1 MALYDAKAFFSG
13 RPGRAVIWLLA
24 VLAAWAVL
32 GVPHGV
38 AEAASRRKPER
49 PAPDHARHRVM
60 EHMPAVAGED
70 FEREIVTALAALGD
84 RRAGTPGGEAAADF
98 VFDFFSSLGIG
109 EVGRHAYQLPFLGH
123 GPTRINLAGTDR
135 FAPLLP
141 TDLNALTPGAVP
153 PEGIGGRAVYGGKGD
168 FASLSGRE
176 ISGQIVLMELDSG
189 KNWINAAQLGAK
201 ALIYIDRG
209 VDGGPSTAG
218 FYRDKFELTPIKFPR
233 FYMRAQEARALFGDF
248 DAPDFA
254 APEVLLTAA
263 ARWEQAIAENIH
275 VFIPGSDP
283 NLAHEVILVEAAYDT
298 GAFVP
303 GRAPGADQAAS
314 LAALLRLALELRDAP
329 PARSVLLA
337 ATSGQGRDQ
346 AGMRELITALR
357 VKGRDLRGV
366 VRELKEG
373 IERDTAAK
381 EALQAA
387 LEAEGAGNI
396 LVSPAVSQWLITG
409 LKDAVDSLTT
419 RLMRLRLEVE
429 GAQESLE
436 TTRLAEERRVLRRLV
451 WLEDFSTVTPEE
463 RQVLLGVI
471 PAAMDRLGESIK
483 SAEEQLRCVQSARD
497 LRRQVGDKDILAAVS
512 LYLSSRGNGVGG
524 FCEGF
529 TYELKPE
536 VNISQAY
543 GQIGRFLS
551 DSAATI
557 ESEMGLSRTGEPFYR
572 DALRQSRL
580 HPWQSYLVDKPKLGG
595 EVSAIAGILGLT
607 LATVNDSR
615 GLWGT
620 PDDIPEHVD
629 FAFLSRQSR
638 FATRLLADVCSKPFD
653 AGDRRPRNV
662 LASLTGRANFIRQGE
677 LFPER
682 PAPGTVFLVY
692 QGKSRFYAM
701 ADAKGIFRVN
711 GLSSSK
717 YVLDKAIIEGF
728 RFDPD
733 TGEAVWAVDKKQ
745 TGKDAYRVK
754 MSRDA
759 METDLIM
766 FGCDQSTL
774 FSALDPRTFRYFT
787 KIELLDGRREAPP
800 MRSWFSRLDTLDSTL
815 LTLFLEPGTPYKLIL
830 SDTVLARKMILLNAS
845 PKDPLGTGYSVD
857 QWPIL
862 PVTEMAA
869 ARDMWDLL
877 APRIQNLEEHGIFN
891 ERIRELEHAG
901 VAQLKA
907 GEEALAGQSYDAF
920 VSAARSSWALA
931 TRVYNDVEKTQKD
944 VLLGVLFYI
953 ALFVPFAYCL
963 ERVIFCYADI
973 HKRIL
978 GFCGILAAVIA
989 VVYHVHPAFRLTYS
1003 PLVVILA
1010 FFILGLSFG
1019 VAMIIFFRFEREMGD
1034 LQKRAMHVKTSEIG
1048 GLKAFAAAFVIG
1060 VSNLRRRKI
1069 RTTLTCLTLII
1080 LTFTIMSFTAVKS
1093 TRQEGAVKYRDDA
1106 PYQGALIKN
1115 IGWRSLPPEALAT
1128 VSDMFASGE
1137 SVLPLSWYE
1146 LADKTQPGM
1155 SELVSSS
1162 GRVTAQGV
1170 MGLSTQPGEAARMG
1184 RILTGGRWFAPGERM
1199 AVILPEGLAKRLDVV
1214 PLSPGRD
1221 MVRLFGMDFRVVGVF
1236 GQNALDG
1243 ATDLDGETLT
1253 PVVFPSEAAM
1263 EATEAEKE
1271 AMDSGEDVRAM
1282 QSRYQHVDGDVT
1294 VIIPHDVLMGLGGSL
1309 KSISVSP
1316 PVGVSGGPDGTDGMD
1331 ARTLASRLAERFGLA
1346 IYAGEQNGTFVYHS
1360 SDTLSYAGVPN
1371 IIIPLIISVCIVL
1384 NTMIGSVYERKREIG
1399 VYTAVGLAPTHVSF
1413 LFIAEALA
1421 FAVISAV
1428 LGYLLAQTAAGLLS
1442 GTSIWAG
1449 MTANYSSLAGVAAML
1464 LVIAVVLLSV
1474 IYPSKVAGEIAIPD
1488 VNRSWTLP
1496 EAIDGVIS
1504 VHLPFLMRIREQE
1517 YAGGFLY
1524 DYYKSHQ
1531 DISHGLF
1538 STDDVQFAF
1547 ECPWDVP
1554 DKGPHPGEIDT
1565 AFRELRSCFRL
1576 TAMVWLAPFDF
1587 GIKERVDILF
1597 VPDMKNPGFMEIQVT
1612 LRRVAGEAG
1621 MWKRLNKGFLDNLR
1635 KQLLVWRSLDP
1646 ENQVAYEENIVAG
1659 FAEQKARGA

>member
-1 MALYDAKAFFSG
+1 MRRLGA
-13 RPGRAVIWLLA
+13 RALA
-24 VLAAWAVL
+24 VVLFCAVVAGSGL
-32 GVPHGV
+32 G
-38 AEAASRRKPER
+38 AMAASRHKAAKREGA
-49 PAPDHARHRVM
+49 APRVTVM
-60 EHMPAVAGED
+60 ERMPASAGAD
-70 FEREIVTALAALGD
+70 FERSVISALAALGD
-84 RRAGTPGGEAAADF
+84 RRAGTPGGEATADF
-98 VFDFFSSLGIG
+98 VFDFFSSLGVG
-109 EVGRHAYQLPFLGH
+109 EAGRQAYQLPFLGH
-123 GPTRINLAGTDR
+123 GPVGIEIAGGAR
-135 FAPLLP
+135 AARALP

-153 PEGIGGRAVYGGKGD
+153 PDGLGGKAVYGGRGD
-168 FASLSGRE
+168 FRELSGRE
-176 ISGQIVLMELDSG
+176 VSGQIVLMELDSG

-201 ALIYIDRG
+201 ALVYIDRG

-218 FYRDKFELTPIKFPR
+218 FYRDKFELTPIRFPR
-233 FYMRAQEARALFGDF
+233 FYMPLSEAKALFGDF
-248 DAPDFA
+248 ESA
-254 APEVLLTAA
+254 AFEPPEVRVTATSQ
-263 ARWEQAIAENIH
+263 WKQTVAENIFL
-275 VFIPGSDP
+275 FIPGNDQAR
-283 NLAHEVILVEAAYDT
+283 AHEVVLVEAPYDT

-303 GRAPGADQAAS
+303 GLAPGADQAAS
-314 LAALLRLALELRDAP
+314 LTALLRLALELKAAP

-337 ATSGQGRDQ
+337 ATSGQGREL
-346 AGMRELITALR
+346 AGMRELITAMR

-366 VRELKEG
+366 VRDLKID
-373 IERDTAAK
+373 IERDTATR
-381 EALQAA
+381 EALKAA
-387 LEAEGAGNI
+387 LDSGGAGEV
-396 LVSPAVSQWLITG
+396 LLSPAVSQALVTG
-409 LKDAVDSLTT
+409 LKDAVDSLTM
-419 RLMRLRLEVE
+419 RLMRLRLETRGAEESVE
-429 GAQESLE
+429 GSV
-436 TTRLAEERRVLRRLV
+436 LAEERRVMRRLV
-451 WLEDFSTVTPEE
+451 WLDDFSTVTPEE
-463 RQVLLGVI
+463 RQVLLALI
-471 PAAMDRLGESIK
+471 PQAMARLQENVQ
-483 SAEEQLRCVQSARD
+483 SAEDQLRCMQSARE
-497 LRRQVGDKDILAAVS
+497 LRRLVGDKDILAAVS
-512 LYLSSRGNGVGG
+512 LHLSSKGNGVGA

-529 TYELKPE
+529 TYDLKPE
-536 VNISQAY
+536 VNISQCY
-543 GQIGRFLS
+543 GQIGRFLA
-551 DSAATI
+551 DTAGDI
-557 ESEMGLSRTGEPFYR
+557 ESAMGLSGGGEAFFR

-580 HPWQSYLVDKPKLGG
+580 RPWQSYLVDKPKLGG
-595 EVSAIAGILGLT
+595 EVSARAGILGLT
-607 LATVNDSR
+607 LATVNDARS
-615 GLWGT
+615 LWGT
-620 PDDIPEHVD
+620 PDDTVDRVD
-629 FAFLSRQSR
+629 FPFLERQAR
-638 FATRLLADVCSKPFD
+638 FTTRLLAAVCSQPFD
-653 AGDRRPRNV
+653 PGDKKPRNV
-662 LASLTGRANFIRQGE
+662 LAGLTGRANFIRQGE

-815 LTLFLEPGTPYKLIL
+815 LTLFLEPGISYKLIL

-845 PKDPLGTGYSVD
+845 KQDPHGTGYSVD

-877 APRIQNLEEHGIFN
+877 APRIKNLEDHGIFN
-891 ERIRELEHAG
+891 ERIRELENAG
-901 VAQLKA
+901 TAYLKKA
-907 GEEALAGQSYDAF
+907 EEALAGQAYETF
-920 VSAARSSWALA
+920 VSEARASWALA

-978 GFCGILAAVIA
+978 AFCGVLAVVIGL
-989 VVYHVHPAFRLTYS
+989 VYHVHPAFRLTYS

-1019 VAMIIFFRFEREMGD
+1019 VAMIIFFRFEREMGN

-1093 TRQEGAVKYRDDA
+1093 SRQEGAVKYRDDA
-1106 PYQGALIKN
+1106 PYQGALLKN
-1115 IGWRSLPPEALAT
+1115 IGWRTLPPEALSA
-1128 VSDMFASGE
+1128 VRDMFPGRE
-1137 SVLPLSWYE
+1137 SVSPLCWYE
-1146 LADKTQPGM
+1146 LKDKTQPGM
-1155 SELVSSS
+1155 SEIVSAH
-1162 GRVTAQGV
+1162 GQATAQGV
-1170 MGLSTQPGEAARMG
+1170 MGLSASRGEAERMS
-1184 RILTGGRWFAPGERM
+1184 RILSAGRWFEPGERM
-1199 AVILPEGLAKRLDVV
+1199 AVILPTGVAERLGVV
-1214 PLSPGRD
+1214 PLQPGRD

-1236 GQNALDG
+1236 GPNSLDEMR
-1243 ATDLDGETLT
+1243 DLDGEPLT

-1271 AMDSGEDVRAM
+1271 AMDSGEDVSSL
-1282 QSRYQHVDGDVT
+1282 QSRYQHVDGDLT
-1294 VIIPHDVLMGLGGSL
+1294 AIIPYEVLMGLGGEL
-1309 KSISVSP
+1309 KSISVSLP
-1316 PVGVSGGPDGTDGMD
+1316 DTDPARGRTTGSGSAGDRPD
-1331 ARTLASRLAERFGLA
+1331 ARMDGDATALASTLAERYGLA
-1346 IYAGEQNGTFVYHS
+1346 IFAGQSDGTFVYHS
-1360 SDTLSYAGVPN
+1360 TDTLSYAGIPN
-1371 IIIPLIISVCIVL
+1371 IIIPLVISVCIVL

-1442 GTSIWAG
+1442 GTAIWAG
-1449 MTANYSSLAGVAAML
+1449 MTANYSSLAGVAAMI
-1464 LVIAVVLLSV
+1464 LVIVVVLLSV

-1488 VNRSWTLP
+1488 VNRSWNLP
-1496 EAIDGVIS
+1496 DPKNGIITIQ
-1504 VHLPFLMRIREQE
+1504 LPFLMRIREQE
-1517 YAGGFLY
+1517 YAGGFLL
-1524 DYYKSHQ
+1524 DYYTSHQ

-1538 STDDVQFAF
+1538 STDDVRFSF
-1547 ECPWDVP
+1547 ECPWEEQG
-1554 DKGPHPGEIDT
+1554 KGPHPARIHDS
-1565 AFRELRSCFRL
+1565 FSELKSCFRL
-1576 TAMVWLAPFDF
+1576 TATVWLAPFDF
-1587 GIKERVDILF
+1587 GIKERVNIFFL
-1597 VPDMKNPGFMEIQVT
+1597 PDMKNPGFMNIEVS
-1612 LRRVAGEAG
+1612 LERVAGEAG
-1621 MWKRLNKGFLDNLR
+1621 MWKRLNKGFLNNLR

-1646 ENQVAYEENIVAG
+1646 EAQVSYEEHIIAG
-1659 FAEQKARGA
+1659 LAEQKAGGR

>member
-1 MALYDAKAFFSG
+1 L
-13 RPGRAVIWLLA
+13 
-24 VLAAWAVL
+24 
-32 GVPHGV
+32 
-38 AEAASRRKPER
+38 
-49 PAPDHARHRVM
+49 
-60 EHMPAVAGED
+60 
-70 FEREIVTALAALGD
+70 
-84 RRAGTPGGEAAADF
+84 
-98 VFDFFSSLGIG
+98 
-109 EVGRHAYQLPFLGH
+109 
-123 GPTRINLAGTDR
+123 
-135 FAPLLP
+135 
-141 TDLNALTPGAVP
+141 
-153 PEGIGGRAVYGGKGD
+153 GGRAVYGGAGD

-176 ISGQIVLMELDSG
+176 VAGQIVLMELDSG

-218 FYRDKFELTPIKFPR
+218 FYRDKFELTPIRFPR
-233 FYMRAQEARALFGDF
+233 FYMRADEARAFFGDF
-248 DAPDFA
+248 DSPEFS
-254 APEVLLTAA
+254 APEVRLTGGAQ
-263 ARWEQAIAENIH
+263 WKPTIAENIH
-275 VFIPGSDP
+275 LFIPGADP
-283 NLAHEVILVEAAYDT
+283 ARAHEVILVEAPYDT

-314 LAALLRLALELRDAP
+314 LAALLRLALELKAAP

-337 ATSGQGRDQ
+337 ATSGQGRDL

-373 IERDTAAK
+373 IERDTAAR

-387 LEAEGAGNI
+387 VDAKGEGKSLLA
-396 LVSPAVSQWLITG
+396 PAVSQWLVTG
-409 LKDAVDSLTT
+409 LKDAVDTLTT
-419 RLMRLRLEVE
+419 RLMRLRMESK
-429 GAQESLE
+429 GAEESLE
-436 TTRLAEERRVLRRLV
+436 TKTLAEERRVLRRLV
-451 WLEDFSTVTPEE
+451 WLEDFSTVTDEE
-463 RQVLLGVI
+463 RRVLLGVV
-471 PAAMDRLGESIK
+471 PGAMDLLAESIH
-483 SAEEQLRCVQSARD
+483 SAEDHLRCVQSARD
-497 LRRQVGDKDILAAVS
+497 LRRQIGDKDILAAVS
-512 LYLSSRGNGVGG
+512 LHLSSRGNGVGG

-529 TYELKPE
+529 TYEFKPE
-536 VNISQAY
+536 VNISQSY
-543 GQIGRFLS
+543 GQIGRFLA
-551 DSAATI
+551 DAAAGV
-557 ESEMGLSRTGEPFYR
+557 ESELGLARGGEPFYR

-580 HPWQSYLVDKPKLGG
+580 HPWQSYLVDKPKFGG
-595 EVSAIAGILGLT
+595 EVSAIAGVLGLT

-620 PDDIPEHVD
+620 PDDTPEHVD
-629 FAFLSRQSR
+629 FAYLTAQSR
-638 FATRLLADVCSKPFD
+638 FATRLLAEVCSRPFD

-701 ADAKGIFRVN
+701 ADAKGIFRIN
-711 GLSSSK
+711 GLASSK
-717 YVLDKAIIEGF
+717 YVLDKAVIEGF
-728 RFDPD
+728 RFDPNS
-733 TGEAVWAVDKKQ
+733 GEAVWAVDKKQ

-830 SDTVLARKMILLNAS
+830 SDTVLARKMILLDAS
-845 PKDPLGTGYSVD
+845 PENPLGTGYSVD

-877 APRIQNLEEHGIFN
+877 APRIKNLEDHGIFN
-891 ERIRELEHAG
+891 ERIRELEHTGMALL
-901 VAQLKA
+901 AA
-907 GEEALAGQSYDAF
+907 AETALAAHAYDAF

-978 GFCGILAAVIA
+978 AFCGVLAAVIA
-989 VVYHVHPAFRLTYS
+989 VVYNVHPAFRLTYS

-1010 FFILGLSFG
+1010 FFILGLSFA
-1019 VAMIIFFRFEREMGD
+1019 VSMIIFFRFEREMGD

-1106 PYQGALIKN
+1106 PYQGALLKN
-1115 IGWRSLPPEALAT
+1115 IGWRSLPPEALA
-1128 VSDMFASGE
+1128 VVRDMFAAE
-1137 SVLPLSWYE
+1137 ETVAPLAWYE
-1146 LADKTQPGM
+1146 LSDKTQPGM
-1155 SELVSSS
+1155 AELVS
-1162 GRVTAQGV
+1162 GAGQATALGV
-1170 MGLSTQPGEAARMG
+1170 MGLSTEAGEAARMG
-1184 RILTGGRWFAPGERM
+1184 RLVSAGRWFEPGERM
-1199 AVILPEGLAKRLDVV
+1199 SVILPEELARRLDVT
-1214 PLSPGRD
+1214 PLAPGRD

-1243 ATDLDGETLT
+1243 AADLDGEILT

-1271 AMDSGEDVRAM
+1271 AMESGEDVRSM
-1282 QSRYQHVDGDVT
+1282 QSRYQHVDGDAT
-1294 VIIPHDVLMGLGGSL
+1294 VIIPYDVLMGLGGQL
-1309 KSISVSP
+1309 KSISVSLP
-1316 PVGVSGGPDGTDGMD
+1316 TTGGPDAGD
-1331 ARTLASRLAERFGLA
+1331 ARALASKLAERFGLA
-1346 IYAGEQNGTFVYHS
+1346 IYSGEAGGAFVYHS
-1360 SDTLSYAGVPN
+1360 SDSLNYAGVPN

-1442 GTSIWAG
+1442 GTSLWAG

-1488 VNRSWTLP
+1488 VNRSWALP
-1496 EAIDGVIS
+1496 DPVDGVIT
-1504 VHLPFLMRIREQE
+1504 VNLPFLMRIREQE

-1524 DYYKSHQ
+1524 DYYKSHL

-1538 STDDVQFAF
+1538 STDDVRFSF
-1547 ECPWDVP
+1547 ECPWEAP
-1554 DKGPHPGEIDT
+1554 DKGPHPGDIDQ

-1576 TAMVWLAPFDF
+1576 TATVWLAPFDF
-1587 GIKERVDILF
+1587 GIKQQVVILF
-1597 VPDMKNPGFMEIQVT
+1597 LPDMKNPGFMEIRVS
-1612 LRRVAGEAG
+1612 LARVAGEAG

-1646 ENQVAYEENIVAG
+1646 ENQVAYEEQIIAG
-1659 FAEQKARGA
+1659 FAEQKARNG

>member
-1 MALYDAKAFFSG
+1 MSGYDARFHLCGGA
-13 RPGRAVIWLLA
+13 RRAAALALALLAALA
-24 VLAAWAVL
+24 VLCAFS
-32 GVPHGV
+32 P
-38 AEAASRRKPER
+38 AEAASRKKDRDHGGGR
-49 PAPDHARHRVM
+49 PRRHVM
-60 EHMPAVAGED
+60 EHMPASADEH
-70 FEREIVTALAALGD
+70 FERAVVTALAALGD

-98 VFDFFSSLGIG
+98 VFDFFASLEMG
-109 EVGRHAYQLPFLGH
+109 EAGRHAYTLPFLKN
-123 GPTRINLAGTDR
+123 GPARVELPGTGAAADI
-135 FAPLLP
+135 LP

-153 PEGIGGRAVYGGKGD
+153 PGGLGGRAVYGGKGD
-168 FASLSGRE
+168 FASLAGRE
-176 ISGQIVLMELDSG
+176 VAGQIVLMELDSG

-233 FYMRAQEARALFGDF
+233 FYMREAEARALFGDF
-248 DAPDFA
+248 DAASFT
-254 APEVLLTAA
+254 APEVRLTGQAH
-263 ARWEQAIAENIH
+263 WEQAIAENIH
-275 VFIPGSDP
+275 LFVPGSDP
-283 NLAHEVILVEAAYDT
+283 DLAHQVILVEAPYDT

-303 GRAPGADQAAS
+303 GKAPGADQAAS
-314 LAALLRLALELRDAP
+314 LAALLRLALDLKAAP

-337 ATSGQGRDQ
+337 ATSGQGRDL

-373 IERDTAAK
+373 IERDTAAR

-387 LEAEGAGNI
+387 LDAGGEGGRLLA
-396 LVSPAVSQWLITG
+396 PAVSQWLIAG
-409 LKDAVDSLTT
+409 LKDAVDSLTM
-419 RLMRLRLEVE
+419 RLMRLRLEAK
-429 GAQESLE
+429 GAEETLE
-436 TTRLAEERRVLRRLV
+436 AERLAEERRVLRRLV
-451 WLEDFSTVTPEE
+451 WLEDFSTVTDEE
-463 RQVLLGVI
+463 RRVLLGVI
-471 PAAMDRLGESIK
+471 PSAMDRLAESVH
-483 SAEEQLRCVQSARD
+483 SAEDQLRCVQSARD

-512 LYLSSRGNGVGG
+512 LHLSSRGNGLGG

-543 GQIGRFLS
+543 GQIGRFLA
-551 DSAATI
+551 DTAAGI
-557 ESEMGLSRTGEPFYR
+557 ESGLGLNRGGEPFYR

-580 HPWQSYLVDKPKLGG
+580 HPWQSYLVDRPKLGG

-620 PDDIPEHVD
+620 PDDTPEHVD
-629 FAFLSRQSR
+629 FAFLTTQSR

-717 YVLDKAIIEGF
+717 YVLDKAVIEGF

-733 TGEAVWAVDKKQ
+733 SGEAVWAVDKKQ

-845 PKDPLGTGYSVD
+845 PENPLGTGYSVD

-877 APRIQNLEEHGIFN
+877 SPRIKNLEEHGIFN
-891 ERIRELEHAG
+891 ERIRELERAG
-901 VAQLKA
+901 VALLGQA
-907 GEEALAGQSYDAF
+907 ETALAGHAYDTF

-978 GFCGILAAVIA
+978 AFCGVLAAVIA

-1010 FFILGLSFG
+1010 FFILGLSFA
-1019 VAMIIFFRFEREMGD
+1019 VSLIIFFRFEREMGD

-1106 PYQGALIKN
+1106 PYQGALLKN
-1115 IGWRSLPPEALAT
+1115 IGWRSLPPEALAVVRDMSGVGET
-1128 VSDMFASGE
+1128 VS
-1137 SVLPLSWYE
+1137 PLSWYE
-1146 LADKTQPGM
+1146 LNDKTQPGM
-1155 SELVSSS
+1155 TELVSAT
-1162 GRVTAQGV
+1162 GQATAQGV
-1170 MGLSTQPGEAARMG
+1170 MGLSTDTGEAARLG
-1184 RILTGGRWFAPGERM
+1184 RMLSGGRWFAPGERM
-1199 AVILPEGLAKRLDVV
+1199 AVILPEELARRLAVV

-1221 MVRLFGMDFRVVGVF
+1221 MVRLFGMDFRVVGVLR
-1236 GQNALDG
+1236 QSALDET
-1243 ATDLDGETLT
+1243 ADLDGEPLT

-1271 AMDSGEDVRAM
+1271 AMDSGEDVRAA
-1282 QSRYQHVDGDVT
+1282 QSRYQHVDGDAT
-1294 VIIPHDVLMGLGGSL
+1294 VIIPHDVLMGLGGAL
-1309 KSISVSP
+1309 KSLSVSLP
-1316 PVGVSGGPDGTDGMD
+1316 DGVSGAASAED
-1331 ARTLASRLAERFGLA
+1331 ARALASRLAERFGLA
-1346 IYAGEQNGTFVYHS
+1346 IYAGERGGTFVYHS

-1371 IIIPLIISVCIVL
+1371 IIIPLVISVCIVL

-1413 LFIAEALA
+1413 LFIAESLA

-1496 EAIDGVIS
+1496 EPKNGVIA
-1504 VHLPFLMRIREQE
+1504 VRLPFLMRIREQE

-1538 STDDVQFAF
+1538 STDDVRFAF
-1547 ECPWDVP
+1547 ECPWDAP
-1554 DKGPHPGEIDT
+1554 HKGPHPGEIDQ
-1565 AFRELRSCFRL
+1565 AFQELRSCFRL
-1576 TAMVWLAPFDF
+1576 TATVWLAPFDF
-1587 GIKERVDILF
+1587 GIKQRVDILF
-1597 VPDMKNPGFMEIQVT
+1597 VPDMKNPGFMEIEVT
-1612 LRRVAGEAG
+1612 LERAAGEAG

-1646 ENQVAYEENIVAG
+1646 ENQVAYEEHIIAG
-1659 FAEQKARGA
+1659 FAEQKARNG

>member
-1 MALYDAKAFFSG
+1 MPPYDAKAFSTG
-13 RPGRAVIWLLA
+13 PGRAAVWLLA
-24 VLAAWAVL
+24 VLTVWTFAFS
-32 GVPHGV
+32 PYDT

-49 PAPDHARHRVM
+49 PVAEHVRHRVM
-60 EHMPAVAGED
+60 EQLPNVAGDD
-70 FEREIVTALAALGD
+70 FERQIVNAMAALGD

-98 VFDFFSSLGIG
+98 VFDFFLSLGIG
-109 EVGRHAYQLPFLGH
+109 EVGRHAYPLPFLGH
-123 GPTRINLAGTDR
+123 GPARIDLAGTER
-135 FAPLLP
+135 SAPLQP

-153 PEGIGGRAVYGGKGD
+153 PGGIDGRAVYGGKGD

-176 ISGQIVLMELDSG
+176 IAGQIVLMELDSG

-209 VDGGPSTAG
+209 IDGGPSTAG
-218 FYRDKFELTPIKFPR
+218 FYRDKFELTPIQFPR
-233 FYMRAQEARALFGDF
+233 FYMRLGQARAFFGDF
-248 DAPDFA
+248 DGPSFE
-254 APEVLLTAA
+254 APEVRVTASSQ
-263 ARWEQAIAENIH
+263 WNQAIAENIH
-275 VFIPGSDP
+275 MFIPGSDP
-283 NLAHEVILVEAAYDT
+283 KIAHEVILVEAAYDT

-303 GRAPGADQAAS
+303 GMAPGADQAAS

-346 AGMRELITALR
+346 AGMRELVTALR

-373 IERDTAAK
+373 IERDTAAR

-387 LEAEGAGNI
+387 MEAGGAGDMLI
-396 LVSPAVSQWLITG
+396 SPAVSPWLITG

-419 RLMRLRLEVE
+419 RLMRLRLESKGAVE
-429 GAQESLE
+429 SVEAA
-436 TTRLAEERRVLRRLV
+436 RLAEERRVLRRLV

-471 PAAMDRLGESIK
+471 PEAMERLAASIK

-543 GQIGRFLS
+543 GQIGRFLA
-551 DSAATI
+551 DSAVGI
-557 ESEMGLSRTGEPFYR
+557 EADMGLARAGKPFYR

-580 HPWQSYLVDKPKLGG
+580 QPWQSYLADKPRLGG

-607 LATVNDSR
+607 LATVNDAR

-620 PDDIPEHVD
+620 PDDTPQYVD
-629 FAFLSRQSR
+629 FTFLSQQSR
-638 FATRLLADVCSKPFD
+638 FTARLVADVCSRPLD
-653 AGDRRPRNV
+653 VGDRRPRNV
-662 LASLTGRANFIRQGE
+662 LSTLTGRANFIRQGE

-733 TGEAVWAVDKKQ
+733 TGEAIWAVDKKQ

-754 MSRDA
+754 MSRDV

-845 PKDPLGTGYSVD
+845 PDDPLGTGYSVD

-869 ARDMWDLL
+869 ARDMWNLL
-877 APRIQNLEEHGIFN
+877 APRIKNLEEHGIFN
-891 ERIRELEHAG
+891 ERIRELEQTG
-901 VAQLKA
+901 VAKLAAAEK
-907 GEEALAGQSYDAF
+907 ALAGQSYDAF
-920 VSAARSSWALA
+920 VSAARASWALA

-973 HKRIL
+973 HKRIA
-978 GFCGILAAVIA
+978 GFCAILAAVIA
-989 VVYHVHPAFRLTYS
+989 LVYHVHPAFRLTYS
-1003 PLVVILA
+1003 PMVVILA
-1010 FFILGLSFG
+1010 FFILGLSLG

-1034 LQKRAMHVKTSEIG
+1034 LQKRAMHIKTSEIG

-1069 RTTLTCLTLII
+1069 RTTLTCLTLVI

-1106 PYQGALIKN
+1106 PYQGALLKN
-1115 IGWRSLPPEALAT
+1115 IGWRNLPPEALAA
-1128 VSDMFASGE
+1128 VSDMFAGGE

-1146 LADKTQPGM
+1146 LSDKTQPGM
-1155 SELVSSS
+1155 TELVSAA
-1162 GRVTAQGV
+1162 GQVTAQGV
-1170 MGLSTQPGEAARMG
+1170 MGLATGPGEAARMG
-1184 RILTGGRWFAPGERM
+1184 RILSGGRWFEPGERM
-1199 AVILPEGLAKRLDVV
+1199 AVILPEEFARRLNVAPLA
-1214 PLSPGRD
+1214 PGRD

-1236 GQNALDG
+1236 GHNVLDET
-1243 ATDLDGETLT
+1243 ADLDGEPPT

-1271 AMDSGEDVRAM
+1271 AMESGEDVRSM
-1282 QSRYQHVDGDVT
+1282 QSRYQHVDGDLT

-1309 KSISVSP
+1309 KSISVSQIGEP
-1316 PVGVSGGPDGTDGMD
+1316 GSPEAAD
-1331 ARTLASRLAERFGLA
+1331 ARALASTLAERFGLA
-1346 IYAGEQNGTFVYHS
+1346 IYAGEQGGTFVYHS

-1442 GTSIWAG
+1442 GTSLWAG

-1496 EAIDGVIS
+1496 EAEGGVIS
-1504 VHLPFLMRIREQE
+1504 VNLPFLMRIREQE

-1538 STDDVQFAF
+1538 STDDVKFAF
-1547 ECPWDVP
+1547 ECPWDAP
-1554 DKGPHPGEIDT
+1554 EKGPHPGEIDT
-1565 AFRELRSCFRL
+1565 AFLELRSCFRL

-1597 VPDMKNPGFMEIQVT
+1597 LPDMKNPGFMEIRVT
-1612 LRRVAGEAG
+1612 LSRVAGEAG

-1646 ENQVAYEENIVAG
+1646 ENQVAYEEQIIAG
-1659 FAEQKARGA
+1659 FAEQKARGE

>member
-1 MALYDAKAFFSG
+1 MAGYDAWADMTGAAG
-13 RPGRAVIWLLA
+13 RVAT
-24 VLAAWAVL
+24 WAVSVL
-32 GVPHGV
+32 VVLSLFVGVCST
-38 AEAASRRKPER
+38 ADAASRRKPQGHGGGH
-49 PAPDHARHRVM
+49 PQQRVM
-60 EHMPAVAGED
+60 DHLPESAADGL
-70 FEREIVTALAALGD
+70 EREIVTAMAALGD

-98 VFDFFSSLGIG
+98 IFEFFSSLDLG
-109 EVGRHAYQLPFLGH
+109 ETGRHAYLLPVQRH
-123 GPTRINLAGTDR
+123 GPVRITLAGTDGSGL
-135 FAPLLP
+135 AMP
-141 TDLNALTPGAVP
+141 TNVNALTPGAVP
-153 PEGIGGRAVYGGKGD
+153 PEGIDGRAVYVGKGD

-176 ISGQIVLMELDSG
+176 IAGQIVLMELDSG

-218 FYRDKFELTPIKFPR
+218 FYRDKFELTPIAFPR
-233 FYMRAQEARALFGDF
+233 FYMRLGQARGLFGHFEDPLF
-248 DAPDFA
+248 VAPN
-254 APEVLLTAA
+254 VRLTATA
-263 ARWEQAIAENIH
+263 HWEQAVAENIH
-275 VFIPGSDP
+275 LFIPGSDP
-283 NLAHEVILVEAAYDT
+283 KLSHEVILVEAPYDT

-303 GRAPGADQAAS
+303 GMAPGADQAAS
-314 LAALLRLALELRDAP
+314 LAALLRLALEFKASP

-337 ATSGQGRDQ
+337 ATSGQDRDL

-366 VRELKEG
+366 VRDLKEG
-373 IERDTAAK
+373 VERDMAAR
-381 EALQAA
+381 EALQRAQ
-387 LEAEGAGNI
+387 ESRGEGEGLLA
-396 LVSPAVSQWLITG
+396 PAVRHWVITA
-409 LKDAVDSLTT
+409 LKDEVDSLTT
-419 RLMRLRLEVE
+419 QLMRLRLKSDKDEE
-429 GAQESLE
+429 SAETAQ
-436 TTRLAEERRVLRRLV
+436 LAEERRVLRRLV

-463 RQVLLGVI
+463 RQVLLRAI
-471 PAAMDRLGESIK
+471 PAAMARLDAGVK
-483 SAEEQLRCVQSARD
+483 SAEDQLRCVQSARE

-524 FCEGF
+524 FCDGF

-536 VNISQAY
+536 VNISQSY
-543 GQIGRFLS
+543 GQIGRFLA
-551 DSAATI
+551 DSASTI
-557 ESEMGLSRTGEPFYR
+557 ETSMGLARQQEPFYR

-580 HPWQSYLVDKPKLGG
+580 RPWQSYLVDKPKLGG

-607 LATVNDSR
+607 LATVNDAR

-620 PDDIPEHVD
+620 PDDTPNHVD
-629 FAFLSRQSR
+629 FDFLATQSR
-638 FATRLLADVCSKPFD
+638 FTTRLVADVCSKPLD
-653 AGDRRPRNV
+653 VGDRRPRNV

-701 ADAKGIFRVN
+701 ADAKGVFRVN

-717 YVLDKAIIEGF
+717 YVLDKAVIEGF
-728 RFDPD
+728 LFNQD

-845 PKDPLGTGYSVD
+845 PDDPLGKGYSVD

-877 APRIQNLEEHGIFN
+877 APRIKNLEEHGIFN
-891 ERIRELEHAG
+891 ERIRELEQTG
-901 VAQLKA
+901 VALLEQA
-907 GEEALAGQSYDAF
+907 EAALAAHAYGAF

-963 ERVIFCYADI
+963 ERVLFCYADI

-978 GFCGILAAVIA
+978 AFCGVLAAVIA

-1010 FFILGLSFG
+1010 FFILGLSLG

-1034 LQKRAMHVKTSEIG
+1034 MQKRAMHVKTSEIG
-1048 GLKAFAAAFVIG
+1048 GLRAFTAAFVIG

-1069 RTTLTCLTLII
+1069 RTTLTCLTLVI

-1093 TRQEGAVKYRDDA
+1093 TRQEGAVRYGDDA
-1106 PYQGALIKN
+1106 PYQGVLLKN
-1115 IGWRSLPPEALAT
+1115 IGWRSLPPEALG
-1128 VSDMFASGE
+1128 VVRDMFAAGE
-1137 SVLPLSWYE
+1137 TVSPLSWYE
-1146 LADKTQPGM
+1146 LTDKTQPGM
-1155 SELVSSS
+1155 TELSSPA
-1162 GRVTAQGV
+1162 GQATVQGV
-1170 MGLSTQPGEAARMG
+1170 MGLAADPGEGG
-1184 RILTGGRWFAPGERM
+1184 RLGRLLSAGRWFAPGERM
-1199 AVILPEGLAKRLDVV
+1199 AVIVPAGMARRLDVT
-1214 PLSPGRD
+1214 PLAPGRD
-1221 MVRLFGMDFRVVGVF
+1221 TVRLFGMDFRVVGVF
-1236 GQNALDG
+1236 GENALDEMV
-1243 ATDLDGETLT
+1243 DLDGEPLT

-1294 VIIPHDVLMGLGGSL
+1294 VIIPHDVLMGLGGAL
-1309 KSISVSP
+1309 KSISVALP
-1316 PVGVSGGPDGTDGMD
+1316 PEGSGAAAGGD
-1331 ARTLASRLAERFGLA
+1331 AASDTRMLASRLAERFGLA
-1346 IYAGEQNGTFVYHS
+1346 IYAGERGGAFVYHS

-1442 GTSIWAG
+1442 GTSLWAG

-1496 EAIDGVIS
+1496 EAKGGVIS

-1538 STDDVQFAF
+1538 STDDVRFAF

-1554 DKGPHPGEIDT
+1554 DKGPHPGKIDT
-1565 AFRELRSCFRL
+1565 AFVELRSCFRL
-1576 TAMVWLAPFDF
+1576 TATVWLAPFDF
-1587 GIKERVDILF
+1587 GIKQRVDILF
-1597 VPDMKNPGFMEIQVT
+1597 LPDMKNPGFMEIQVT
-1612 LRRVAGEAG
+1612 LERVAGEAG

-1635 KQLLVWRSLDP
+1635 KQLLVWRSL
-1646 ENQVAYEENIVAG
+1646 
-1659 FAEQKARGA
+1659 

>member
-1 MALYDAKAFFSG
+1 MAGHQSRFSFFG
-13 RPGRAVIWLLA
+13 GAVRAVAACAIA
-24 VLAAWAVL
+24 AVVLACLA
-32 GVPHGV
+32 P
-38 AEAASRRKPER
+38 AEAASRRKGHDRER
-49 PAPDHARHRVM
+49 ERHRPVLM
-60 EHMPAVAGED
+60 EPMPAMADER
-70 FEREIVTALAALGD
+70 FERAVIEALASLGD

-98 VFDFFSSLGIG
+98 VFDFFSSLETG
-109 EVGRHAYQLPFLGH
+109 EVGRQAYPLPFMAH
-123 GPTRINLAGTDR
+123 GPARIALPESGTS
-135 FAPLLP
+135 AEIWP
-141 TDLNALTPGAVP
+141 TDLNAMTPGAIP
-153 PEGIGGRAVYGGKGD
+153 PDGLGGAVVYGGNGE
-168 FASLSGRE
+168 FASLSGRQVA
-176 ISGQIVLMELDSG
+176 GKIVLMELDSG
-189 KNWINAAQLGAK
+189 KNWINAAQLGAR

-218 FYRDKFELTPIKFPR
+218 FYRDKYELTPIRFPR
-233 FYMRAQEARALFGDF
+233 FYMRQAEARELFGNF
-248 DAPDFA
+248 EAPDFA
-254 APEVLLTAA
+254 SPEVLLTGSAQ
-263 ARWEQAIAENIH
+263 WKPAIAENIH
-275 VFIPGSDP
+275 MFIPGADP
-283 NLAHEVILVEAAYDT
+283 QRAHEVILVEAPYDT

-303 GRAPGADQAAS
+303 GLAPGADQAAS
-314 LAALLRLALELRDAP
+314 LAALMRLALDLKAAP

-337 ATSGQGRDQ
+337 ATSGQGRDL
-346 AGMRELITALR
+346 AGMRELITALK

-366 VRELKEG
+366 VRELKED
-373 IERDTAAK
+373 IERDSAAK
-381 EALQAA
+381 KALQDA
-387 LEAEGAGNI
+387 LDAGGSGES
-396 LVSPAVSQWLITG
+396 LVSPAVSQWLVTG

-419 RLMRLRLEVE
+419 RLMRLRLEARGAVE
-429 GAQESLE
+429 TVE
-436 TTRLAEERRVLRRLV
+436 TARLAEERRVLRRLV
-451 WLEDFSTVTPEE
+451 WLEDFSGVSEDE
-463 RQVLLGVI
+463 RRVLLGVI
-471 PAAMDRLGESIK
+471 PASIQRLAENIQ
-483 SAEEQLRCVQSARD
+483 SAEDQLRCVQSARD
-497 LRRQVGDKDILAAVS
+497 LRRQIGDKDILAAVS
-512 LYLSSRGNGVGG
+512 LHLSSRGNGVGG

-529 TYELKPE
+529 TYEFKPE
-536 VNISQAY
+536 VNIAQSY
-543 GQIGRFLS
+543 GPIGRFVA
-551 DSAATI
+551 DAAADM
-557 ESEMGLSRTGEPFYR
+557 ESRLGLSRQGGESFYR

-580 HPWQSYLVDKPKLGG
+580 HPWQSYLVDKPKFGG
-595 EVSAIAGILGLT
+595 EVSAISGVLGFT

-620 PDDIPEHVD
+620 PDDTPEHVD
-629 FAFLSRQSR
+629 FGYLTTQSR
-638 FATRLLADVCSKPFD
+638 FVTGLVAEVCSRPFD

-701 ADAKGIFRVN
+701 ADAKGLFRVN

-717 YVLDKAIIEGF
+717 YVLDKAVIEGF

-733 TGEAVWAVDKKQ
+733 SGEAVWAVDKKQ

-754 MSRDA
+754 MARDA

-830 SDTVLARKMILLNAS
+830 SDTVLARKMILLNAT
-845 PKDPLGTGYSVD
+845 PHDPMGTGYMVD

-869 ARDMWDLL
+869 ARDMWNLL
-877 APRIQNLEEHGIFN
+877 TPRIQNLEEHGIFN
-891 ERIRELEHAG
+891 ERIRELEEAG
-901 VAQLKA
+901 KTLMARA
-907 GEEALAGQSYDAF
+907 EAALAGQEYGRF

-978 GFCGILAAVIA
+978 AFCGILAAVIA

-1010 FFILGLSFG
+1010 FFILGLSFV

-1115 IGWRSLPPEALAT
+1115 IGWRSLPPEALSVVRDMFPAGAT
-1128 VSDMFASGE
+1128 VS
-1137 SVLPLSWYE
+1137 PLAWFE
-1146 LADKTQPGM
+1146 LNDKTQTGM
-1155 SELVSSS
+1155 TELVSQ
-1162 GRVTAQGV
+1162 GGQATAQGV
-1170 MGLSTQPGEAARMG
+1170 MGLAAGGGEAARMG
-1184 RILTGGRWFAPGERM
+1184 RLVSQGRWFEPGERM
-1199 AVILPEGLAKRLDVV
+1199 AVILPQDLAERLHVA
-1214 PLSPGRD
+1214 PLAPGRD
-1221 MVRLFGMDFRVVGVF
+1221 MVRLFGMDFKVVGVF
-1236 GQNALDG
+1236 GQNALD
-1243 ATDLDGETLT
+1243 AAADLDGETPT

-1271 AMDSGEDVRAM
+1271 AMESGEDVRGM
-1282 QSRYQHVDGDVT
+1282 QSRYQHVDGDAT
-1294 VIIPHDVLMGLGGSL
+1294 VIIPYDVLMGLGGAL
-1309 KSISVSP
+1309 KSISVSLP
-1316 PVGVSGGPDGTDGMD
+1316 EGGSARD
-1331 ARTLASRLAERFGLA
+1331 AAAARELASTLAERFGLA
-1346 IYAGEQNGTFVYHS
+1346 IYAGEPEGTFVYHS

-1371 IIIPLIISVCIVL
+1371 IIIPLVISVCIVL

-1413 LFIAEALA
+1413 LFIAESLA

-1428 LGYLLAQTAAGLLS
+1428 LGYLLAQTAAGILS

-1496 EAIDGVIS
+1496 EPVNGVIT

-1538 STDDVQFAF
+1538 STDDVRFAF
-1547 ECPWDVP
+1547 ECPWDAP
-1554 DKGPHPGEIDT
+1554 DKGPHPGDIDQ
-1565 AFRELRSCFRL
+1565 AFRELKSCFRL

-1587 GIKERVDILF
+1587 GIKQRVDILF
-1597 VPDMKNPGFMEIQVT
+1597 VPDMKNPGFMEIHVT
-1612 LRRVAGEAG
+1612 LDRVAGEAG

-1646 ENQVAYEENIVAG
+1646 ENQVAYEEQIIAG
-1659 FAEQKARGA
+1659 FAEQKARSA